1 MGNAVAPGYSPQFFQ
16 LILRGRR
23 PQALIQI
30 DNDWRALGDIVTRM
44 LFWCGGCIHG
54 CRCEADEMRFAVQ
67 VAHAPIGAMAQH
79 ISVAY
84 AIRLRRLRGWRGSL
98 FKHYA
103 ATPLPDESLL
113 DDLVLW
119 LHRPAGPHVWT
130 GEAAYLAPHSSTWI
144 TTDRVR
150 RTLPAPEVS
159 NRRRNAQGVESDILD
174 LMSRRRGR
182 HKRPNPPNDS
192 SRARRPSV
200 ETIARIVA
208 AHCRVSFE
216 EMCSASR
223 KRAVSKAKVIATV
236 LSTRNGATAAAA
248 ARLFHRSR
256 STLTER
262 AEHYRKTQPQ
272 IFAEA
277 ESALAAYLETNGRE
291 TDRR

>member
-23 PQALIQI
+23 PQALVQI
-30 DNDWRALGDIVTRM
+30 DDDWRALGEIVTRM

-67 VAHAPIGAMAQH
+67 VANAPLGAMAQH
-79 ISVAY
+79 VSVAY
-84 AIRLRRLRGWRGSL
+84 AMRLRRLRGWQGSL

-103 ATPLPDESLL
+103 ATPLPNESLL
-113 DDLVLW
+113 DELVLW
-119 LHRPAGPHVWT
+119 LHRPAGSHVWT

-150 RTLPAPEVS
+150 PTLPAPEVS
-159 NRRRNAQGVESDILD
+159 YRRRGAQDDEPDILD
-174 LMSRRRGR
+174 LLNRRRGR
-182 HKRPNPPNDS
+182 HKRPDPPNDS
-192 SRARRPSV
+192 SQARPPSV

-208 AHCRVSFE
+208 NHCGVSFE
-216 EMCSASR
+216 DMRSISR

-262 AEHYRKTQPQ
+262 AEHYRKTRPQ

-277 ESALAAYLETNGRE
+277 ERALAAYLETDGRE
-291 TDRR
+291 TDKR

>member
-23 PQALIQI
+23 SQALIQI
-30 DNDWRALGDIVTRM
+30 DDDWRALGDIVTRM
-44 LFWCGGCIHG
+44 LFWCGGCVHG

-79 ISVAY
+79 VSVAY
-84 AIRLRRLRGWRGSL
+84 AMRLRRLRGWRGSL

-130 GEAAYLAPHSSTWI
+130 GETAYLAPHSLTWI
-144 TTDRVR
+144 TTDGVG
-150 RTLPAPEVS
+150 RTSAAPDVAY
-159 NRRRNAQGVESDILD
+159 RRRNAQGVEPDILEI
-174 LMSRRRGR
+174 LGRRGGR
-182 HKRPNPPNDS
+182 RKRPDPLNDS
-192 SRARRPSV
+192 SQVQRPDV
-200 ETIARIVA
+200 ETIARFVA
-208 AHCRVSFE
+208 DHCRVSFD
-216 EMCSASR
+216 EMRSTSR
-223 KRAVSKAKVIATV
+223 KRAVSKAKVIAAV
-236 LSTRNGATAAAA
+236 LCTRNGATAAAA

-262 AEHYRKTQPQ
+262 AEHYRKTHPQ

-277 ESALAAYLETNGRE
+277 ESALAAYLETNARE

>member
-30 DNDWRALGDIVTRM
+30 DDDWRALGDIVTRM

-84 AIRLRRLRGWRGSL
+84 AMRLRRLRGWRGSL

-103 ATPLPDESLL
+103 ATPLPEESLL
-113 DDLVLW
+113 DDLVHW
-119 LHRPAGPHVWT
+119 LHRSADSHVWT
-130 GEAAYLAPHSSTWI
+130 GEAAYLAPPSLTWI

-150 RTLPAPEVS
+150 RTSAEPGVADRS
-159 NRRRNAQGVESDILD
+159 RNAQGIAPDILE
-174 LMSRRRGR
+174 LLSRRGGHR
-182 HKRPNPPNDS
+182 KRSGPPNNS
-192 SRARRPSV
+192 SQARRPGV

-208 AHCRVSFE
+208 NHCRVSFE
-216 EMCSASR
+216 EMRSISR
-223 KRAVSKAKVIATV
+223 KRAISKAKVIATV
-236 LSTRNGATAAAA
+236 LCTRNGATAAEA

-277 ESALAAYLETNGRE
+277 DRALSAYLETNGRE
-291 TDRR
+291 TGKR

>member
-1 MGNAVAPGYSPQFFQ
+1 MGNAVAPGYSPQIFQ

-30 DNDWRALGDIVTRM
+30 DEDWHALGDIVTRM

-79 ISVAY
+79 VSVAY
-84 AIRLRRLRGWRGSL
+84 AMRLRRLRGWRGSL
-98 FKHYA
+98 FKHYV

-113 DDLVLW
+113 EDLVLW
-119 LHRPAGPHVWT
+119 LHRSAGSHVWT

-150 RTLPAPEVS
+150 RTSAAPGVDD
-159 NRRRNAQGVESDILD
+159 RRRNTQGVAPDILD
-174 LMSRRRGR
+174 LLSRRRGHR
-182 HKRPNPPNDS
+182 KRPDPPNDS
-192 SRARRPSV
+192 SQVQRPGV

-208 AHCRVSFE
+208 NHCGVSFE
-216 EMCSASR
+216 EMRSTSR

-272 IFAEA
+272 IFVEA
-277 ESALAAYLETNGRE
+277 ERALSAYLETNGRE
-291 TDRR
+291 TDKR